1 MLVWIKNIFQVRKI
15 QMNSLLLNN
24 EMSMYNDTQ
33 TEMIIRYMRIPRLPC
48 LPAGR
53 RQAGICFNKIHLM
66 NKIL

>member
-1 MLVWIKNIFQVRKI
+1 M
-15 QMNSLLLNN
+15 N